1 MSNANANASNSFS
14 SSSFTN
20 KSNPK
25 NSKNKSPVPDI
36 DTNVNNYTIPELL
49 AILGLDDLD
58 PSDIQQHTKEYIE
71 DYPSLS
77 SFFQDIQKRLL
88 NYVRYPSDEKA
99 EQTQTNDWIQN
110 QYVKQTDSIQRDKIT
125 ERKQKVD
132 VYKAD
137 EHNSMTKKHLGVA
150 NNFNVDVAQDVL
162 NPTLKNTIERF
173 INIDSRYRQYDTQNS
188 TTDFTLDLSDPLT
201 NVLNMR
207 MYSYQ
212 IPYSW
217 YNIDS
222 TYGNTCLW
230 VIDPSIN
237 TPISV
242 TIPDGNYNTTALF
255 LTAIN
260 QAFTTAGINPSSP
273 SVPVINY
280 NVTSGKIIIQLNG
293 ATYIPTS
300 TTFSQQT
307 IVLFFD
313 YTNKLVCPSKCVNK
327 SFYLDETLGWFMGYR
342 SPFVNVDPSGNI
354 APTVLNITGTKYLIL
369 SIDDYNQNHLN
380 NQLVTITEQS
390 KHIKLPNYYSPD
402 IPITCPDLSNNIQ
415 SILSPSD
422 QTHDQGILFQ
432 EKVNINYLQSPQ
444 ILPTAPRTLTQS
456 QIYSINEI
464 IKNNSN
470 NTNYRL
476 KAPTTTNVFSVVPIK
491 IPSTTGQLI
500 VEFGGSLQD
509 NKKTYFGPVNIK
521 RMHVQLLDDKGNV
534 LNLNGNDWSITLI
547 AECLYQY

>member
-1 MSNANANASNSFS
+1 
-14 SSSFTN
+14 
-20 KSNPK
+20 
-25 NSKNKSPVPDI
+25 
-36 DTNVNNYTIPELL
+36 
-49 AILGLDDLD
+49 LD
-58 PSDIQQHTKEYIE
+58 PSDIQEHTKEYIE

-77 SFFQDIQKRLL
+77 TFFQDIQTRLL
-88 NYVRYPSDEKA
+88 NYVRYPEDEEA
-99 EQTQTNDWIQN
+99 EEAQTKDWKEN
-110 QYVKQTDSIQRDKIT
+110 QYVKQTDPIQRDKIT

-132 VYKAD
+132 VYKAG
-137 EHNSMTKKHLGVA
+137 EHNSMTKDHLGVA
-150 NNFNVDVAQDVL
+150 NNYNVQVAQDVL

-173 INIDSRYRQYDTQNS
+173 INIDSRYRQYDSQNS
-188 TTDFTLDLSDPLT
+188 TTNFTLDLSDPLT

-212 IPYSW
+212 IPYTW

-230 VIDPSIN
+230 VLDPSIN
-237 TPISV
+237 TPIPV

-260 QAFTTAGINPSSP
+260 TAFTTSGINPSSP
-273 SVPVINY
+273 SVPVVNY
-280 NVTSGKIIIQLNG
+280 NATTGKIVFQLYG
-293 ATYIPTS
+293 ATYTPTS
-300 TTFSQQT
+300 TTFDENT
-307 IVLFFD
+307 ILLFFD
-313 YTNKLVCPSKCVNK
+313 YTNKLTCASKCVNK

-342 SPFVNVDPSGNI
+342 TPFINVDPSGNV

-402 IPITCPDLSNNIQ
+402 IPITCPDVSSNIQ
-415 SILSPSD
+415 NILSPSD
-422 QTHDQGILFQ
+422 QTQDQGILLE
-432 EKVNINYLQSPQ
+432 EKVNINYITSPQ
-444 ILPTAPRTLTQS
+444 ILPSAPRTLTQS

-534 LNLNGNDWSITLI
+534 LNLNGTDWSITLI

>member
-1 MSNANANASNSFS
+1 
-14 SSSFTN
+14 
-20 KSNPK
+20 
-25 NSKNKSPVPDI
+25 VPDI
-36 DTNVNNYTIPELL
+36 DTNVNHYTIPELL

-58 PSDIQQHTKEYIE
+58 PSDIQEHTKEYIE
-71 DYPSLS
+71 DYPSLTT
-77 SFFQDIQKRLL
+77 FFQDIQTRLL
-88 NYVRYPSDEKA
+88 NYVRYPEDEEA
-99 EQTQTNDWIQN
+99 EEAQRKDWKKN
-110 QYVKQTDSIQRDKIT
+110 EYVKQADPIQRDKIT

-132 VYKAD
+132 VYKAG
-137 EHNSMTKKHLGVA
+137 EHNSMTKEHIGVA
-150 NNFNVDVAQDVL
+150 NNYNVQVAQDVL

-173 INIDSRYRQYDTQNS
+173 INIDSRYRQYDSKNTS
-188 TTDFTLDLSDPLT
+188 TDFTLDLSDPLT

-212 IPYSW
+212 IPYTW

-230 VIDPSIN
+230 IVDPDPLIKQ
-237 TPISV
+237 PIIV

-255 LTAIN
+255 ITAVN
-260 QAFTTAGINPSSP
+260 DAFATSGINAYSP
-273 SVPVINY
+273 SVPIVNY
-280 NVTSGKIIIQLNG
+280 NATTGKIVVQLYG
-293 ATYIPTS
+293 ATYTPTS
-300 TTFSQQT
+300 TIFDEYTM
-307 IVLFFD
+307 ILFFD
-313 YTNKLVCPSKCVNK
+313 YTNKVTCQTKCVNK
-327 SFYLDETLGWFMGYR
+327 SLYLDETLGWFMGYR
-342 SPFVNVDPSGNI
+342 TPFLNVDPYGNI

-390 KHIKLPNYYSPD
+390 KHIKLPNYYSSD
-402 IPITCPDLSNNIQ
+402 IPITCPDISGNN
-415 SILSPSD
+415 SILISND
-422 QTHDQGILFQ
+422 QTNDQGILLE
-432 EKVNINYLQSPQ
+432 EKANVNYLVYPK
-444 ILPTAPRTLTQS
+444 ILPSAPRTLTQS

-534 LNLNGNDWSITLI
+534 LNLNGTDWSITLI